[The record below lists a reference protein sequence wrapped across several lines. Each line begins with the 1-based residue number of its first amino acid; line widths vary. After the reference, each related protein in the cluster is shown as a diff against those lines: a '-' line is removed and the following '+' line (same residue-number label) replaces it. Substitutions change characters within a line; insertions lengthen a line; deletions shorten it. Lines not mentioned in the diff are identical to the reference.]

1 MSQQFRLDRL
11 EEWLIHHKARQL
23 VGKAGFMP
31 CDVDDIRQDLRADM
45 LQRLARF
52 DPDKSQRHSFIAM
65 VVTRAVATMLE
76 RRMTAKRGSGRV
88 CLSLNGTVRDGE
100 GNEVE
105 LYQTIDARAGRPGL
119 SGEELYEL
127 AGDVR
132 AVVDRLPADQRAL
145 CRHLRN
151 GSMCEAARAMGVPR
165 TTLNELA
172 RKVRAAFEE
181 AGLDDYLR
189 ES

>member
-1 MSQQFRLDRL
+1 MSQQFRLDRF

-31 CDVDDIRQDLRADM
+31 SDIDDIRQDLRADA
-45 LQRLARF
+45 LQRLAGF
-52 DPDKSQRHSFIAM
+52 DPDKSQRHSFIAL

-76 RRMTAKRGSGRV
+76 HRKTAKRGGGRV
-88 CLSLNGTVRDGE
+88 PLSLNEMVRDGE

-105 LYQTIDARAGRPGL
+105 LYQTIDAEIGRPGRA
-119 SGEELYEL
+119 GQELREL
-127 AGDVR
+127 AVDVR
-132 AVVDRLPADQRAL
+132 AVVNRLPADQRAL
-145 CRHLRN
+145 CRHLRTM
-151 GSMCEAARAMGVPR
+151 SICEAARAIGVPR
-165 TTLNELA
+165 TTLNELV

-181 AGLDDYLR
+181 AGLHDYLR